1 MLILHDVM
9 NISILVMYAQSI
21 MSKTNRISRDVKRG
35 RSNEQ
40 GQPRLK
46 KRAPDKKISSSPK
59 GHKQGDGGSPV
70 A

>member
-1 MLILHDVM
+1 
-9 NISILVMYAQSI
+9 MYAQSI